1 MKAGESGEETF
12 VNGFTQC
19 CGQGISK
26 GRVEEQGQR
35 FCVGLGIGA
44 VAEMLG
50 QSWRS
55 AVDWDEPKSI
65 GGSVASED
73 WFVFECDV
81 DILVS
86 EEVHLFG
93 GEDCCAV

>member
-1 MKAGESGEETF
+1 MEK
-12 VNGFTQC
+12 
-19 CGQGISK
+19 
-26 GRVEEQGQR
+26 QGQ
-35 FCVGLGIGA
+35 CLGVGLGIGA

-50 QSWRS
+50 RGWRS
-55 AVDWDEPKSI
+55 AVEWDEPKSI
-65 GGSVASED
+65 GGLVASED

-86 EEVHLFG
+86 EEVHLCG